1 MPPRARR
8 NGHVKKAAAKSK
20 NTKAAAAQPNQ
31 NGQDDEDENNSD
43 HEEKK
48 EDKNS
53 GSSSESRAKKR
64 LKEVITAVSQVNPT
78 NLRSLL
84 ARCMLVGNKEFD
96 TANSP
101 LMCKFAHLMY
111 PGRLNKPCIAVV
123 KFCITFLVPHDE
135 VGDIKNWAQ
144 KLITPPGNSKN
155 TTFEAYILNSI
166 KRQQRF
172 SNRTAAMCLELA
184 HIFFAN
190 QTIAQAD
197 RVSLHNIM
205 PDLHTKRDDEL
216 EMLASLL
223 YASTTTTI
231 RSFNYFFNDD
241 GTRRP
246 WAESQ
251 AALDLHRGLID
262 EQESTSESLR
272 SSGQEF
278 YDMEMETQVRLT
290 FMFLYMALAPANAM
304 DILTAWVNSNDP
316 KISHLLSN
324 NAQGFFRYL
333 VGFHISNP
341 VVAAQ
346 PQWWTTPAHKT
357 AICACISS
365 CEAAPAAKVAALTKA
380 LLAHMSPMS
389 TAGEDDGADGDD
401 GEPAEGQLDAE
412 DEAMQLPT

>member
-1 MPPRARR
+1 M
-8 NGHVKKAAAKSK
+8 K
-20 NTKAAAAQPNQ
+20 T
-31 NGQDDEDENNSD
+31 
-43 HEEKK
+43 
-48 EDKNS
+48 
-53 GSSSESRAKKR
+53 
-64 LKEVITAVSQVNPT
+64 
-78 NLRSLL
+78 
-84 ARCMLVGNKEFD
+84 
-96 TANSP
+96 
-101 LMCKFAHLMY
+101 
-111 PGRLNKPCIAVV
+111 
-123 KFCITFLVPHDE
+123 
-135 VGDIKNWAQ
+135 
-144 KLITPPGNSKN
+144 
-155 TTFEAYILNSI
+155 TTFEAYALNSI

-172 SNRTAAMCLELA
+172 SNRTASQCLKLA
-184 HIFFAN
+184 HIFLAN
-190 QTIAQAD
+190 QTLAQD
-197 RVSLHNIM
+197 DQVSLHDIM

-246 WAESQ
+246 WTESQ
-251 AALDLHRGLID
+251 AALELHRGLIE
-262 EQESTSESLR
+262 EQESTSASLR

-278 YDMEMETQVRLT
+278 YEMEMDTQVRLT

-316 KISHLLSN
+316 QFSHLLSN

-346 PQWWTTPAHKT
+346 PQWWTTAAHKT

-365 CEAAPAAKVAALTKA
+365 CEAAPAAKIAALTKA

-389 TAGEDDGADGDD
+389 TAAGEDDGADGDD

-412 DEAMQLPT
+412 DEEMELPT